1 MKFQLAINMAMTL
14 DGKVARPDGK
24 WYGLSSRQDKRQMDR
39 IRSQADALILGKNSL
54 INDDPVIKLRYV
66 EGKNPLPVILLRKGI
81 VSKNRKVFSNPYV
94 RPLVICLKEN
104 EFSVK
109 EEISTVAEILV
120 MEGNTI
126 DPGEVL
132 SILKNRNLNRVLL
145 EGGPTLNYSFQK
157 AGLIDVINLTI
168 VPFLIG
174 KKNLPSIVDGEL
186 EFPNFAEDKWN
197 LTHCE
202 KIDNEV
208 FLRYEKLSLTNT
220 PVE

>member
-1 MKFQLAINMAMTL
+1 M
-14 DGKVARPDGK
+14 
-24 WYGLSSRQDKRQMDR
+24 
-39 IRSQADALILGKNSL
+39 
-54 INDDPVIKLRYV
+54 
-66 EGKNPLPVILLRKGI
+66 
-81 VSKNRKVFSNPYV
+81 
-94 RPLVICLKEN
+94 
-104 EFSVK
+104 
-109 EEISTVAEILV
+109 
-120 MEGNTI
+120 
-126 DPGEVL
+126 
-132 SILKNRNLNRVLL
+132 LL

>member
-66 EGKNPLPVILLRKGI
+66 EGKDPLPVILLRKGI
-81 VSKNRKVFSNPYV
+81 VSKNRKVFSNPDV

-104 EFSVK
+104 ELAVK
-109 EEISTVAEILV
+109 EELSTVAEILV

-174 KKNLPSIVDGEL
+174 KKI
-186 EFPNFAEDKWN
+186 FP
-197 LTHCE
+197 
-202 KIDNEV
+202 
-208 FLRYEKLSLTNT
+208 LS
-220 PVE
+220 